1 MLLMQKKF
9 SFLFV
14 RLFLFASVI
23 VACSDDGSSAK
34 DPGESA
40 KETAQESAKE
50 DGLDTYES
58 AKDDELDSDSYEDA
72 IIDSI
77 LGPARFFD
85 VQFIY
90 APGEYNGIWYLGDRW
105 HFKIDST
112 VELGEYVRDLRL
124 QISFADTATCN
135 YLNTRV
141 LVDGKELE
149 CSPDGADFGRCKDF
163 LPSLTETHRLEV
175 LLDSAKCGNLKKRYT
190 IVPSKKPGSAWNTS
204 GECYSGCERVAL
216 NSFFVELGGE
226 FGGERAYSLELDT
239 LQSRCYLKHGSDSLD
254 LVKEFEPNYDFWNA
268 DHYRR
273 MVVSAD
279 SASLAGLM
287 QGDTLATLA
296 CAVIYQPWYIHQQ
309 LDSIEFFEREVN
321 IQSYQRKRLISVG
334 FTEEGSLELG
344 YADRFPRDIYIR
356 ANVNGVHKYYYQH
369 FFFDR
374 EYGSRGFYYEV
385 PLDSIYGGFAS
396 SEKDSIQFIVMGNA
410 DAGSTIEEKNIR
422 GILDHL
428 PYIYLNDV
436 FVTGFTDST
445 AAVLDSIIDVIT
457 DDAGNIKPEFFF
469 IDAQRIPG
477 YEKE

>member
-9 SFLFV
+9 SFLFI
-14 RLFLFASVI
+14 LLYLFAAVF
-23 VACSDDGSSAK
+23 VACSDEGSSAK
-34 DPGESA
+34 DPD
-40 KETAQESAKE
+40 ESAKE

-77 LGPARFFD
+77 LGPARFFN

-204 GECYSGCERVAL
+204 DECYSGCERVAL
-216 NSFFVELGGE
+216 NSFFVELGGRL
-226 FGGERAYSLELDT
+226 GERAYSLELDT
-239 LQSRCYLKHGSDSLD
+239 LQSKCYLKHGSDSLD

-309 LDSIEFFEREVN
+309 LDSIEFYEREVN

-334 FTEEGSLELG
+334 FTKAGSLELE
-344 YADRFPRDIYIR
+344 YADEFPRDIYIR
-356 ANVNGVHKYYYQH
+356 ANVNGVHKYYYQE
-369 FFFDR
+369 FFDYR
-374 EYGSRGFYYEV
+374 GYGKGGFYYEV
-385 PLDSIYGGFAS
+385 PLDSIYGGLVS
-396 SEKDSIQFIVMGNA
+396 SERDSIQFIVMGNA
-410 DAGSTIEEKNIR
+410 DAGSSIEEKNIR

-428 PYIYLNDV
+428 PYIDPNDV